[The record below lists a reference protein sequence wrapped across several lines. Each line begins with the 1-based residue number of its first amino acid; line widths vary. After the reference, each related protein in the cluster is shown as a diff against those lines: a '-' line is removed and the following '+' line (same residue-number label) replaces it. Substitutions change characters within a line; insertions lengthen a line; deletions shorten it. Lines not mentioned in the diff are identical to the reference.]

1 MCDGVGERFI
11 TEDQVRDFIGH
22 HVKAMV
28 ELTHAFTTFS
38 TRSRLQITIC
48 EIVSDPLQLT

>member
-28 ELTHAFTTFS
+28 NPHAFTAFS
-38 TRSRLQITIC
+38 TRSRLKITIC
-48 EIVSDPLQLT
+48 EIVSDLRQLT